1 MSAGHRNLCSQMSG
15 VGAEVSRI

>member
-1 MSAGHRNLCSQMSG
+1 MFVGHRNLCSQMSG